1 MKNYKI
7 YCHTINSKK
16 YIGYTEKDIE
26 ERLNEHIKDSKKGSE
41 THFHRAIRK
50 YGSNC
55 IITEKIDE
63 CLTEEEAKLKEIYY
77 INYFDTYKN
86 GYNMTPGGSGGNTKS
101 KYSKSQMEKWGANR
115 KRLSSGM
122 NNGNAKPGIKK
133 EDIIEE
139 IYHFIKIEN
148 RTGKNILRKEIDQL
162 LKERLNISNRM
173 LINRGIR
180 NHSDLI
186 RLVNEKLGI
195 ENSVKYD
202 PYYRS
207 PLQRQHASNLSSKWA
222 WATDGLQNKRIKQED
237 LVIFL
242 QKNKGYKRGRTI

>member
-7 YCHTINSKK
+7 YCHTINNKK

-50 YGSNC
+50 YGSDC

-63 CLTEEEAKLKEIYY
+63 SLTEEEAKLKEIYY
-77 INYFDTYKN
+77 INYFDAYKN

-101 KYSKSQMEKWGANR
+101 KYSKSQMENWSSNR

-122 NNGNAKPGIKK
+122 NNGNAKPNIKK
-133 EDIIEE
+133 EDIITEL
-139 IYHFIKIEN
+139 YNFVRDEN
-148 RTGKNILRKEIDQL
+148 RIGSNILRKEIDQL
-162 LKERLNISNRM
+162 LKEKLNISSTM
-173 LINRGIR
+173 LKNRGIK
-180 NHSDLI
+180 NHSELI
-186 RLVNEKLGI
+186 RLVNEKLGTEDSI
-195 ENSVKYD
+195 EYD

-207 PLQRQHASNLSSKWA
+207 PSQRLYASRSSSTWA
-222 WATDGLQNKRIKQED
+222 WVTDGLQNKRIKEED
-237 LVIFL
+237 IIIFL
-242 QKNKGYKRGRTI
+242 QKNKGYKQGRKL

>member
-7 YCHTINSKK
+7 YCHTINNKK

-26 ERLNEHIKDSKKGSE
+26 ERLNEHIKDSKKKSK

-63 CLTEEEAKLKEIYY
+63 CVTEEEAKLKEIYY

-101 KYSKSQMEKWGANR
+101 KYSKSQMKNWGTNR

-122 NNGNAKPGIKK
+122 NNGNAKPNIKK
-133 EDIIEE
+133 EDIITEL
-139 IYHFIKIEN
+139 YNFVRDEN
-148 RTGKNILRKEIDQL
+148 RIGSNILRKEIDQL
-162 LKERLNISNRM
+162 LKEKLNISSRM
-173 LINRGIR
+173 LSNRGIR
-180 NHSDLI
+180 NHSELI

-207 PLQRQHASNLSSKWA
+207 SLQRQHLSKLSSKWM
-222 WATDGLQNKRIKQED
+222 WATDGLQNKRIRQED
-237 LVIFL
+237 LTIFL
-242 QKNKGYKRGRTI
+242 QKNKGYTQGRKL